1 MLEHGGRLLQA
12 MRRYGLPR
20 ERWLDLST
28 GINPTAWQGPAIPVS
43 SWNRLPEDEDG
54 LIEAAQAYYG
64 AAQVLP
70 VCGSQAA
77 IQTLPKLRGLS
88 RVGVPVLG
96 YNEHGHRW
104 KAAGHEVVP
113 LTAQEFATAAGELDV
128 LVISN
133 PNNPTGER
141 FTPAELLEWH
151 GQLAAR
157 GGWLVVDE
165 AFADCTPESSVARF
179 TDREGL
185 IVLRS
190 LGKFFG
196 LAGARV
202 GFVLAQAALLSQLAA
217 VLGPWSLSGP
227 SRWVARHA
235 LNDRLWQE
243 STREGLRAAG
253 SRLRGILSSHGLV
266 PNGGCELFQWV
277 RVDDALAIHEALA
290 RVGIL
295 TRYFASV
302 PSVRFGL
309 PGAREEWHRLEA
321 ALSGLGLSEGAWGE
335 DRVGHGFQDEERR
348 ADGRVSDAPPGDTPL
363 CGSSGCGEVSS

>member
-12 MRRYGLPR
+12 VRRYGLPR
-20 ERWLDLST
+20 EHWLDLST
-28 GINPTAWQGPAIPVS
+28 GINPLAWQGPAIPVS

-54 LIEAAQAYYG
+54 LTEAAQVYYG
-64 AAQVLP
+64 APQVLP

-104 KAAGHEVVP
+104 KVTGHEVVP
-113 LTAQEFATAAGELDV
+113 LAAQEFAAAADELDV
-128 LVISN
+128 LIVSN

-151 GQLAAR
+151 GRLAAR

-165 AFADCTPESSVARF
+165 AFADCMPESSVARF

-202 GFVLAQAALLSQLAA
+202 GFVLAQAGLLSRLTA

-235 LNDRLWQE
+235 LSDRLWQE
-243 STREGLRAAG
+243 TTRESLRAA
-253 SRLRGILSSHGLV
+253 SQRLKGLLSSYGLA
-266 PNGGCELFQWV
+266 PQGGCELFQWV
-277 RVDDALAIHEALA
+277 RMGDVLTIHETLA

-309 PGAREEWHRLEA
+309 PGAVEEWGRLEA
-321 ALSGLGLSEGAWGE
+321 ALSGLGVNEGPRSE
-335 DRVGHGFQDEERR
+335 DRRSAGRLGDEPQSDMRR
-348 ADGRVSDAPPGDTPL
+348 SGSR
-363 CGSSGCGEVSS
+363 GSSEASS

>member
-12 MRRYGLPR
+12 VKRYGLPR
-20 ERWLDLST
+20 EHWLDLST
-28 GINPTAWQGPAIPVS
+28 GINPTVWQGPAIPMS

-54 LIEAAQAYYG
+54 LTEAAQVYYG
-64 AAQVLP
+64 APQVLP

-77 IQTLPKLRGLS
+77 IQTLPKLRGVS

-104 KAAGHEVVP
+104 KVAGHEVLP
-113 LTAQEFATAAGELDV
+113 LPAQEFAAAADELDV
-128 LVISN
+128 LVVSN

-141 FTPAELLEWH
+141 FAPEELLEWQ
-151 GQLAAR
+151 GRLAAR

-165 AFADCTPESSVARF
+165 AFADCTPESSLAEF

-202 GFVLAQAALLSQLAA
+202 GFVLAQTALLSRLTA
-217 VLGPWSLSGP
+217 VLGPWPLSGP

-235 LNDRLWQE
+235 MSDRVWQE
-243 STREGLRAAG
+243 GTRASLRAAS
-253 SRLRGILSSHGLV
+253 SRLRGILSSHGLA
-266 PNGGCELFQWV
+266 PQGGCELFQWV
-277 RVDDALAIHEALA
+277 RAEAALTIHEALA

-309 PGAREEWHRLEA
+309 PGAIEEWERLET
-321 ALSGLGLSEGAWGE
+321 ALSGLRLGEGRQGEQGPNGGRPVDRSRSDIRLS
-335 DRVGHGFQDEERR
+335 
-348 ADGRVSDAPPGDTPL
+348 
-363 CGSSGCGEVSS
+363 GSRGNSEASS